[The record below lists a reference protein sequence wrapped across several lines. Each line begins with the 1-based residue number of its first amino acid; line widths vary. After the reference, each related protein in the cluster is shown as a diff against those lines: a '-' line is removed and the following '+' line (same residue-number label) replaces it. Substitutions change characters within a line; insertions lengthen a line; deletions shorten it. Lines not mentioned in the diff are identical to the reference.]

1 MSKSTTSVATIESK
15 ILAILE
21 KADAAVGV
29 DALVKQLA
37 GTPPERA
44 EEALWNLLDRNEI
57 EYTKDW
63 KLRRTRQLV
72 AA

>member
-1 MSKSTTSVATIESK
+1 MSKSAVTEAESR
-15 ILAILE
+15 ILSALG
-21 KADAAVGV
+21 KRDDTAN
-29 DALVKQLA
+29 ALVNQLKFMGSA
-37 GTPPERA
+37 VV

-63 KLRRTRQLV
+63 KLRKARQLV